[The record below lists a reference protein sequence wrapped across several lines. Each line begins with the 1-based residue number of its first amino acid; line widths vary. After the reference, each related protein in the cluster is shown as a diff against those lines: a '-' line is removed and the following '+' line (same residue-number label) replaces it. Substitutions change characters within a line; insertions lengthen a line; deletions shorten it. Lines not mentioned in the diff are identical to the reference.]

1 MNLKTFAKLVLFFA
15 NNTKTRLYKTKLNKL
30 LFYTQFLFYKKY
42 EQDLLNTDFV
52 CDYFGPVIED
62 IDSYLENIEEK
73 GLIKIESTTYGK
85 YINPV
90 YKLSE
95 DAYSQEELFVL
106 NKVAEQF
113 SDFSSSEISK
123 YSHDEILWIDTD
135 LKNIIPL
142 KDAYKLNEFK

>member
-1 MNLKTFAKLVLFFA
+1 M
-15 NNTKTRLYKTKLNKL
+15 
-30 LFYTQFLFYKKY
+30 
-42 EQDLLNTDFV
+42 NTDFV
-52 CDYFGPVIED
+52 CDYFGPVIEN

-73 GLIKIESTTYGK
+73 GLIKIESTAYGK
-85 YINPV
+85 YIHPV

>member
-1 MNLKTFAKLVLFFA
+1 M
-15 NNTKTRLYKTKLNKL
+15 
-30 LFYTQFLFYKKY
+30 
-42 EQDLLNTDFV
+42 NTDFV